1 MNSNQNINI
10 ENTDENL
17 EGNALDIQPAREI
30 CIEPLKNTFMS
41 RENYPYDI
49 EPVPEFWTSPSY
61 LYLPVK
67 TENKK
72 FSITSL
78 KNADK
83 IYTIIW
89 KYDFSENNLCHA
101 HSIYEISLLKP
112 FNSMVKRS
120 EKKLAKQYLVS
131 SCMYSKLPE
140 NTMFLEID
148 DYFIDN
154 ISSEIVDLYKHI
166 I

>member
-1 MNSNQNINI
+1 MNSNQNSNI

-17 EGNALDIQPAREI
+17 EGDVVDNQPTREI

-49 EPVPEFWTSPSY
+49 EPNPEFWTSPTY
-61 LYLPVK
+61 LYLYAK
-67 TENKK
+67 KENKK
-72 FSITSL
+72 TVITSL
-78 KNADK
+78 ENADRV
-83 IYTIIW
+83 YTIIW
-89 KYDFSENNLCHA
+89 QYDFGGNNLRHA
-101 HSIYEISLLKP
+101 HSIYIKSLLKP
-112 FNSMVKRS
+112 FDSMNKRS
-120 EKKLAKQYLVS
+120 EKKLAKQHLLT

-140 NTMFLEID
+140 NTMFLEVD

-154 ISSEIVDLYKHI
+154 ISSEIVDLYKDI